1 MKEKQKEQVWAVLS
15 LIIGILILISLIFFE
30 PSQSSLFTSH
40 PRLSPNNYIGN
51 FGVMVAAS
59 LFLFLGLGAFWIPF
73 VLVEVGIKK
82 FKKGKL
88 EASLRRGIG
97 VIIFLVSFSS
107 ILCLIGLEISFSFY
121 EGGSQTASG
130 LGKFFFSDI
139 FYSLLGKTGGGS
151 SLPGGGLLGAFFKSE
166 IFSPFFGKVGSGVIL
181 SGLLFLSI
189 MLSVDLSPLLAKRRV
204 RKELAV
210 KKRRTISR
218 KEKEEGLFKKK
229 ERASFSSSLPP
240 FSLLNPLPRRQA
252 SSDEVKLAGR
262 KLEQTLKNF
271 GVEVEIAE
279 IKEGPAINRFEV
291 KLAPGIKV
299 SKLMSL
305 SSDLALSLAVPNVRI
320 EIPVSG
326 KSLVGVEVPKKKVN
340 FVYLRELLEAKKFRE
355 SESKLLFPLGKDI
368 AGEIIW
374 VDLGSLPHLLIGGAT
389 GSGKSVCINS
399 IIISILYKSLPHEV
413 KFLLID
419 PKTVEL
425 VDYIGIP
432 HLLFPTI
439 TEIKQASH
447 ALEWVVEEVK
457 RRYEKFNQLGVRDIS
472 SFNLEMKKEG
482 REIVPYLV
490 VIIDELADLMML
502 AGAKLEKIIC
512 RIAQL
517 ARATG
522 VHLIVATQRP
532 SVDVITGLI
541 KANFPSRISFSVPS
555 QIDSRTILDTTG
567 AEKLVGNGDMLYSP
581 VEASKPFRVQGSFIS
596 PSEVKRVVGFLK
608 KQGEPFYR
616 EEVVKG
622 VKGEEEEEKKALDD
636 ELYTEAKELVMRRG
650 KASTSLL
657 QRYLSIGYNRA
668 ARIMDELERKG
679 IVGPE
684 RGSKARDVIIGGD
697 R

>member
-1 MKEKQKEQVWAVLS
+1 MFKEKQKNQVWAVLF
-15 LIIGILILISLIFFE
+15 LVIGILVLVSLIFF
-30 PSQSSLFTSH
+30 SSSWSFFFTSH
-40 PRLSPNNYIGN
+40 PRVSPSNYIGE
-51 FGVMVAAS
+51 FGVIVATY
-59 LFLFLGLGAFWIPF
+59 LYLFLGLGAFLVPF
-73 VLVEVGIKK
+73 VLIGVGIEK

-88 EASLRRGIG
+88 EAPFRKGIG
-97 VIIFLVSFSS
+97 VVIFFIVFSS
-107 ILCLIGLEISFSFY
+107 ILCLIGLEASFLLRG
-121 EGGSQTASG
+121 EG
-130 LGKFFFSDI
+130 
-139 FYSLLGKTGGGS
+139 SLA
-151 SLPGGGLLGAFFKSE
+151 GGGLLGFFFSE
-166 IFSPFFGKVGSGVIL
+166 IFYSLFGKVGSGVIL
-181 SGLLFLSI
+181 SGLLLLSI
-189 MLSVDLSPLLAKRRV
+189 MLGIDFSPILAKRKLR
-204 RKELAV
+204 RQLAV
-210 KKRRTISR
+210 KKRPIILQ
-218 KEKEEGLFKKK
+218 KAKKEGLFKKI
-229 ERASFSSSLPP
+229 ESASFSSSLPP

-252 SSDEVKLAGR
+252 TPDEVKLAGR

-291 KLAPGIKV
+291 RLAPGIRV

-305 SSDLALSLAVPNVRI
+305 SGDLALSLAVPNVRI

-355 SESKLLFPLGKDI
+355 SESKLIFPLGKDI
-368 AGEIIW
+368 TGETVW

-389 GSGKSVCINS
+389 GSGKSVCMNS
-399 IIISILYKSLPHEV
+399 IIISILYKSLPYEV

-439 TEIKQASH
+439 TEVKQASH

-472 SFNLEMKKEG
+472 SFNLKMEKEEG
-482 REIVPYLV
+482 EIAPYLV

-541 KANFPSRISFSVPS
+541 KANFPSRISFAVPS

-567 AEKLVGNGDMLYSP
+567 AEKLVGNGDMLYSS

-596 PSEVKRVVGFLK
+596 PTEVKRIVGFLK
-608 KQGEPFYR
+608 RQGEPFYR
-616 EEVVKG
+616 EEIVKG

-636 ELYTEAKELVMRRG
+636 ELYAEAKELVIRRE

-668 ARIMDELERKG
+668 ARIMDELEREG

-684 RGSKARDVIIGGD
+684 RGSKARDVMMRED